1 MKELTD
7 EVFFQEAYKFDVK
20 RLYGFAMVSA
30 FRTISPKRPYSEFNA
45 NERFSHKMMLSLFSG
60 VSAGEELS
68 FVNPANNNLY
78 FVNPD
83 VMLEFEGY
91 AIDIID
97 NMGVEIGAFAAN
109 IDEKNFQIRSDNFT
123 FTLNTENNPRKNE
136 LLFFVSNHEEESFI
150 TLQKNKLIIDSS
162 NSDLTLIEIKKNTI
176 LTQFKN
182 PIYSSILFDYN
193 FNIKEIGFSKKL
205 QKELGLDRKFKIN
218 DVNYEGGLINEI
230 KTKIKNNLDFY
241 KLINDDNY
249 IIETPEI
256 SFESEIIYI
265 KSIVSK
271 HKEMLT
277 FYEKNKEGISK
288 IQKYYEKTMLEY
300 SKTNFLINNA
310 YCLTSN
316 LVEDLDVGN
325 TVLSQ
330 YIGSKTDLRNLKLLS
345 FLVLKDKYMKN
356 AIHPELLNIFKNLNS
371 ESLNL
376 MPSYIPEKK
385 NSIINKLG

>member
-83 VMLEFEGY
+83 VMLEFQGY

-316 LVEDLDVGN
+316 LVDDLDVGN
-325 TVLSQ
+325 TVLSP

>member
-1 MKELTD
+1 M
-7 EVFFQEAYKFDVK
+7 
-20 RLYGFAMVSA
+20 
-30 FRTISPKRPYSEFNA
+30 
-45 NERFSHKMMLSLFSG
+45 
-60 VSAGEELS
+60 
-68 FVNPANNNLY
+68 
-78 FVNPD
+78 
-83 VMLEFEGY
+83 
-91 AIDIID
+91 
-97 NMGVEIGAFAAN
+97 
-109 IDEKNFQIRSDNFT
+109 
-123 FTLNTENNPRKNE
+123 
-136 LLFFVSNHEEESFI
+136 
-150 TLQKNKLIIDSS
+150 
-162 NSDLTLIEIKKNTI
+162 
-176 LTQFKN
+176 
-182 PIYSSILFDYN
+182 
-193 FNIKEIGFSKKL
+193 
-205 QKELGLDRKFKIN
+205 
-218 DVNYEGGLINEI
+218 NYEGGLINEI

-288 IQKYYEKTMLEY
+288 IQQYYEKTMLEY

-316 LVEDLDVGN
+316 LVDDLDVGN

-345 FLVLKDKYMKN
+345 FLVLKDKYMKT
-356 AIHPELLNIFKNLNS
+356 AIHPELLNIFKKLNS

-376 MPSYIPEKK
+376 MPSYILEKK
-385 NSIINKLG
+385 NSIINKLGEKC